1 MATYKHRQFNI
12 RVSEWQHINIDS
24 TISGSMN
31 ANKTGVDLRKKCKIF
46 EQLAPRN
53 IGPFRG
59 PIFCPQENFSIIWA
73 KSCNLRTSDP
83 IFREKC
89 CLEKS
94 HFYTEQS
101 FMLP

>member
-1 MATYKHRQFNI
+1 MPP
-12 RVSEWQHINIDS
+12 
-24 TISGSMN
+24 
-31 ANKTGVDLRKKCKIF
+31 L
-46 EQLAPRN
+46 P
-53 IGPFRG
+53 
-59 PIFCPQENFSIIWA
+59 PIFFSIIWA

-101 FMLP
+101 LMITFIDLILIIICIPEFYNMMSFWFTLLHASYFSLY